1 MLDPLKMPAHFSE
14 QLYARQ
20 VRLVDLPPIYAIL
33 RQIDDRSM
41 TLQHQ
46 GKLS

>member
-20 VRLVDLPPIYAIL
+20 VRLVQIAQNWLIL
-33 RQIDDRSM
+33 LHYRDKTM
-41 TLQHQ
+41 TVGKQ
-46 GKLS
+46 GEVG